1 MRWSQPTLDN
11 LTTLIPTVNE
21 AKGAMLSSVFNA
33 LWEQQYQALDV
44 FLLLKDQQHT
54 ESLLDSQHN
63 VTFSFNIPYLNKR
76 GQRQKKKVY

>member
-21 AKGAMLSSVFNA
+21 AEGAMLSSVFNA

-54 ESLLDSQHN
+54 ESLLDS
-63 VTFSFNIPYLNKR
+63 YCCR
-76 GQRQKKKVY
+76 A